1 MYQGIS
7 DPLTAEALGLRDGVL
22 FTKEQGFAQVI
33 LEVDCYELARRWTE
47 SRNDQSIIRPILD
60 EISELGEIFIS
71 FSVVFARREPN
82 QAAHSCTRYAVLQE
96 ETLAGMLSHSLDAD
110 CNHVFMN

>member
-22 FTKEQGFAQVI
+22 FTKEQGFAQV
-33 LEVDCYELARRWTE
+33 DCYELVRRWTD
-47 SRNDQSIIRPILD
+47 RKNDRSIIRPILD